1 MPEYIG
7 NVRKMRTEH
16 TSPVSYSL
24 PVGDT
29 VLPMNAFIGQPLRI
43 EYAGEISCIACGR
56 KTSKSFQQGYCF
68 PCMRALAECD
78 QCIVRPELCHFDAGT
93 CRYETWGLQH
103 CMQDHYLYLANSSGL
118 KVGITRGTQIP
129 TRWMDQGAT
138 QALPIIRADSRHNVG
153 QLEVA
158 LKAFANDRTDWR
170 KMLRG
175 VAPPLDL
182 INEKHRILAYAEE
195 SLGELDESIGW
206 EVLDDE
212 NVYDFAYPV
221 ERYPEKVTSLNLDK
235 LQVVEGVLQGIK
247 GQYLIFDC
255 GVMNIR
261 KYGGYQLKVTT
272 PEAGL

>member
-1 MPEYIG
+1 MSVYIG
-7 NVRKMRTEH
+7 NVRKMRTGHE
-16 TSPVSYSL
+16 SPVAYSL
-24 PVGDT
+24 PIGNDMV
-29 VLPMNAFIGQPLRI
+29 PMNALIGQILRI
-43 EYAGEISCIACGR
+43 EHTGEINCIACGR
-56 KTSKSFQQGYCF
+56 KINKSFQQGYCF
-68 PCMRALAECD
+68 PCLRSLPECD

-93 CRYETWGLQH
+93 CRDETWGLKN
-103 CMQDHYLYLANSSGL
+103 CMQDHFLYLANSSGL

-170 KMLRG
+170 KMLKG
-175 VAPPLDL
+175 QVGPLDL
-182 INEKHRILAYAEE
+182 VDEKHRLLALAEE
-195 SLGELDESIGW
+195 GLDRLDESIAW
-206 EVLDDE
+206 EVLADE
-212 NVYDFAYPV
+212 NVYKIDYPV

-261 KYGGYQLKVTT
+261 KYGGYQLKMSI
-272 PEAGL
+272 